1 MKKIVLIDDD
11 LEFRNMLQE
20 GLQQAGFMIIPA
32 GDGIEGLECI
42 QVNKP
47 DLVITD
53 IIMPEKEGV
62 ETILEIKNKYPGLKF
77 IAISGG
83 GRSKP
88 EGYLRVAKSLGAV
101 ETFSKPF
108 KLVDLIKVINEV
120 I

>member
-1 MKKIVLIDDD
+1 MKRIVLIDDD
-11 LEFRNMLQE
+11 PEFRNMLQE
-20 GLQQAGFMIIPA
+20 GLTQAGFEIFPA
-32 GDGIEGLECI
+32 CDGVEGLTCI
-42 QVNKP
+42 KENMP

-62 ETILEIKNKYPGLKF
+62 ETILEIKALYPDMKY

-88 EGYLRVAKSLGAV
+88 EGYLTVAKSLGAV

-108 KLVDLIKVINEV
+108 KLVDLIKTINSV
-120 I
+120 L